1 MKKEMTA
8 HEAWIRTHV
17 NEYYRDDRNG
27 GYDPTDDGPE
37 TIHWYMAW
45 VSHVL
50 DQVALA
56 DVIDYALSTDEY
68 PPAHKYVASWLDT
81 HSHQFDREHDIWDH
95 PRE

>member
-8 HEAWIRTHV
+8 HEAWVRTHI
-17 NEYYRDDRNG
+17 NEQYRD

-37 TIHWYMAW
+37 TNYWYMVW
-45 VSHVL
+45 VSHIL

-56 DVIDYALSTDEY
+56 DVIDYALSTEDY
-68 PPAHKYVASWLDT
+68 PPAHTLAASWLDT
-81 HSHQFDREHDIWDH
+81 HSHQFDRVHDIWDH